1 MKKMIIML
9 AVLLTI
15 VGCNDGKESIVKN
28 TGVITLAYEKPVDF
42 KHFEVYVSLT
52 PKFNPTGWNGS
63 SWISEPN
70 NPAEWNGTNKT
81 LFFITTSV
89 PIQVTGLIPGQTY
102 YVRVV
107 VVDTSGQRSIPS
119 PEISAIAGDAQR
131 AMTLVIAAH
140 NASPAARVGADYICD
155 GIDDQATF
163 NEAIN
168 TFLTANPGATLTIMG
183 TDGEYIIT
191 DSIVLKSNVILDIPG
206 TIKVAS
212 GTSKSFE
219 AIYADD
225 EGGSLIN
232 VSIKNVTLIGNKNNV
247 TGIIDGIH
255 IQEGKFIYIDNVKI
269 SNFNANALSLLRC
282 DTVVVSGLSRMTGSE
297 VGIFVNESNNV
308 KVSSCTVNDNETAG
322 LRARGSTNIDVFE
335 ITAYGN
341 GEGVSIYECNDS
353 AVKNSRL
360 HLNGQEGIRIE
371 MSNKVTAMGNEV
383 YNNSQLANAIYSN
396 VKIEGSDNCVLQS
409 NRISRGEQTN
419 KPSYGI
425 YIDNE
430 SSGNTVANNIC
441 YQSGILGGIKD
452 FGINTNFGPGN
463 QNNDGTWSTIPN

>member
-1 MKKMIIML
+1 MKRI
-9 AVLLTI
+9 LLI
-15 VGCNDGKESIVKN
+15 LFCLILLVGCSSNQQSAKPKN
-28 TGVITLAYEKPVDF
+28 GVITMPYEKPVDF
-42 KHFEVYVSLT
+42 KHFEVFISLT
-52 PKFNPTGWNGS
+52 PNFKPTGWDGS
-63 SWISEPN
+63 KWISQPN
-70 NPAEWNGTNKT
+70 SPSEWNGINKT
-81 LFFITTSV
+81 LFMITTND
-89 PIQVTGLIPGQTY
+89 PIQVTGLTPGKTY
-102 YVRVV
+102 YVQVV
-107 VVDTSGQRSIPS
+107 VVDTSNQRSIPS

-396 VKIEGSDNCVLQS
+396 VKIEGSDSCVLQS

-430 SSGNTVANNIC
+430 SSKNTVVNNLC

-463 QNNDGTWSTIPN
+463 QNNDGAWSTTPN